1 MKHAFATLYK
11 DKIEIK
17 QEFLLYVFFI
27 LFLCHRWAQ
36 SLRGASVTDPDTE
49 KGAVRDQWG
58 FGKEQV
64 GELGQVFIVGACT
77 DVSRLSPGTCG

>member
-1 MKHAFATLYK
+1 M
-11 DKIEIK
+11 
-17 QEFLLYVFFI
+17 
-27 LFLCHRWAQ
+27 
-36 SLRGASVTDPDTE
+36 TDPDTE
-49 KGAVRDQWG
+49 KGAVRGQWG